1 MDHRRTNKCQES
13 LDLNSDRLKDYKAR
27 LVVFPRRSG
36 TKNVKKGDSEAAG
49 KKDAQ
54 QIKTINALPEASK
67 AVVMAPI
74 TAEMTSFNAH
84 ATLRNARNDA
94 RMMGIRL
101 KKSKEEKK
109 EEAPAVKKDEAAGDA

>member
-13 LDLNSDRLKDYKAR
+13 LDLNSDRLKDYKSR
-27 LVVFPRRSG
+27 LMVFPRRSG
-36 TKNVKKGDSEAAG
+36 TKNVKKGDSTG
-49 KKDAQ
+49 KKEAQ
-54 QIKTINALPEASK
+54 QINDINTLPEAAK

-84 ATLRNARNDA
+84 AALRNARNDA
-94 RMMGIRL
+94 RMVGIRL

-109 EEAPAVKKDEAAGDA
+109 DEPAAVSKKDDAGDA